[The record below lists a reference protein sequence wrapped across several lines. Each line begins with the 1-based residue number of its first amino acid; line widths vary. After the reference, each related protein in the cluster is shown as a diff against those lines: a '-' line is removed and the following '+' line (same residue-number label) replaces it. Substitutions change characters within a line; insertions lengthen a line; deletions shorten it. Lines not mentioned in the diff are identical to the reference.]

1 MRALSDAAAAAVAA
15 EATARAATAA
25 GLAAQARAAQKWQV
39 AANGTSAQGGMLD
52 AADAAQAALDSILRA
67 MRSAL
72 AAGAAHRLGLDES
85 MRRPSE
91 ALDAEADTVD
101 QQAARLRAA
110 RQVLERELALRQER
124 WRNGL
129 GFGIGMGTG
138 RDPVAEVVAATT
150 PLMGGEGSSISPAAS
165 DGDRGSL
172 ESDGDTAAAR
182 AAREVAGQLEGT
194 ALARSS
200 QAIGVPAAAALVAH
214 RPD

>member
-1 MRALSDAAAAAVAA
+1 
-15 EATARAATAA
+15 
-25 GLAAQARAAQKWQV
+25 
-39 AANGTSAQGGMLD
+39 
-52 AADAAQAALDSILRA
+52 
-67 MRSAL
+67 
-72 AAGAAHRLGLDES
+72 
-85 MRRPSE
+85 
-91 ALDAEADTVD
+91 
-101 QQAARLRAA
+101 
-110 RQVLERELALRQER
+110 LALRQER